1 MRLLG
6 PPLVRTAAQDHRGSG
21 VAAGETVRACGE
33 VAGDR
38 LAVTERLAS
47 DGDEMVTVA
56 PLRSPGLRM
65 TGHRRLLLL
74 TAALLCLVSTVQG
87 EDPTRLLLPA
97 GGLQRRDRDEL
108 FMIRSRR
115 ELHGSCSDQHLPVN
129 EESPDLSPTTLEK
142 SLLNSRGVSLY
153 DSFPS
158 P

>member
-1 MRLLG
+1 MD
-6 PPLVRTAAQDHRGSG
+6 QG

-33 VAGDR
+33 AAGDR

-47 DGDEMVTVA
+47 DGDEMVTVT

-65 TGHRRLLLL
+65 TGHRRPLLLL

-108 FMIRSRR
+108 FMIRPRR
-115 ELHGSCSDQHLPVN
+115 ELHGSCPDQHLPLN
-129 EESPDLSPTTLEK
+129 EESLDLSPTTLEK
-142 SLLNSRGVSLY
+142 SLPNSRSVNLY